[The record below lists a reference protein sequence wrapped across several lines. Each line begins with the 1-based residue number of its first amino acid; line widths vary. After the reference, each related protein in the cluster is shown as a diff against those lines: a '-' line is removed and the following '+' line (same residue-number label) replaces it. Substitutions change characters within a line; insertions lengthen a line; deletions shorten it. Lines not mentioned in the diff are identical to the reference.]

1 MPPIPVVMSQTA
13 PKLDDL
19 PRAAQPKPM
28 SPLAAPVTTPDIAAE
43 PPKPRRRPAGPARTT
58 AAAYDDAPTIG
69 GLIYA
74 LNQKP
79 SRQPYVYAA
88 WASGAWVA
96 IALVLAGMMLWSDLA
111 RGGGVLDLLA
121 RPTLLTAL
129 ATIVLPLAVFWV
141 VAFLMYQAEDLRLRS
156 SAMTEVAIR
165 LAEPDRSAEQAVA
178 SLGQS
183 VRKQVGFMNEAIA
196 QAVGRAGELE
206 ALVHS
211 EVVKLDQS
219 FAANESR
226 IRRLLNQLAQERN
239 ELTGTSDQVHATL
252 RAMGAEVPALIEKL
266 NSQQLKLSRIIET
279 AGENLIALESKLLDA
294 SGTLEGTLGA
304 RTTALQATLSDHAG
318 MLTSVVD
325 GAESRI
331 VAAQTRLS
339 GTIEGQ
345 TSHLQTVLDEYTTAL
360 NVSLG
365 SRTEQLQTVLS
376 DHAGMLTSVV
386 DGAESRIVA
395 AQTRLSGT
403 IEGQTSHL
411 QTVLDEYTTALN
423 VSLGSRTEQLQTVF
437 EQFTMAID
445 QTLASRNETMGAAL
459 ATQLSTF
466 DGRLL
471 ERTQAVEQALASR
484 LISFDEAVRS
494 STASIDNVL
503 TDKARAF
510 AAAMDT
516 HARQLADTLARQS
529 QNLDESLIQGISAVR
544 RTSENITRQSVKAI
558 EGLSG
563 QADMLKNVSEN
574 LLGQIGSITSR
585 FENQGQSILR
595 AANSLEQ
602 ANYRID
608 QTLQSRH
615 RDLSETLT
623 RLTESSEQIG
633 QQMMSYRSGIEGS
646 LADAQ
651 ARTRVLTEDLARGA
665 QTHAQQA
672 LGELQRLRSETD
684 LQATSALDTLRQQV
698 SGVTREVTDHMGTLT
713 SRLAQTTEELRLKAT
728 AATADFER
736 EQARLRAEAERLPQM
751 TRDTADQMRRALQDQ
766 MRALEQVSALA
777 GRAAAHR
784 DVSLPAGSVAHPP
797 AAPQRALPQPLP
809 EQATLTETLA
819 AEMLR
824 RNAEAAAAA
833 PRSEPPQPQPGSSGW
848 RLSDVLARAARE
860 EATLAPVA
868 PSAGTPAPP
877 AAPINLDQ
885 IAMALDV
892 PTAGAIWARL
902 RGGQRGVLVR
912 SIYTA
917 EGRAL
922 FDEVQ
927 KRFSADMEFRG
938 MVERFLTDFER
949 VLRDAEARDPTGQAL
964 QNHLV
969 SSSGR
974 IYLFLAHASGR
985 LA

>member
-1 MPPIPVVMSQTA
+1 MSQTA

-304 RTTALQATLSDHAG
+304 RTTALQAT
-318 MLTSVVD
+318 
-325 GAESRI
+325 
-331 VAAQTRLS
+331 
-339 GTIEGQ
+339 
-345 TSHLQTVLDEYTTAL
+345 
-360 NVSLG
+360 
-365 SRTEQLQTVLS
+365 LS